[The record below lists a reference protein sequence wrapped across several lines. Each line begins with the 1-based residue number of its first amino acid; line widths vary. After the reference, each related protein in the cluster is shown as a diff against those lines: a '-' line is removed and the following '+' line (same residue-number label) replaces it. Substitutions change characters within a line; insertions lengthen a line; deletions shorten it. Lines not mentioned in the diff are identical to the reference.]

1 MGAGSSVCLVSGD
14 GPAAGPVLEPED
26 GEAGEVDRA
35 GSGKDVGED
44 AGLASASGF
53 APAPWPPGEVTDL
66 AFHDRPVGAVGL
78 LPVRLALAGGIRL
91 SV

>member
-1 MGAGSSVCLVSGD
+1 MGCDGRVLPDVRAGSSVRLVSGD

-35 GSGKDVGED
+35 GSAKAVGED

-53 APAPWPPGEVTDL
+53 APAPWPPGEV
-66 AFHDRPVGAVGL
+66 L
-78 LPVRLALAGGIRL
+78 L
-91 SV
+91 